1 MVKKILVL
9 CFLLFLLFPV
19 VPVWSKFCDEA
30 RVEVPEDRPCPN
42 PTQIP
47 TQPCVGSGCVGANI
61 IEIKPPGGLV
71 IYGLT
76 ATVSRI
82 TKYLLYAALAI
93 APFMV
98 LYGAITLLF
107 AQGEPN
113 KVETGRNVIIWALVG
128 LAIFLAAK
136 ILTNVV
142 ISALTP

>member
-1 MVKKILVL
+1 MIKKILAIGLLGLLMIPLAVL
-9 CFLLFLLFPV
+9 
-19 VPVWSKFCDEA
+19 A
-30 RVEVPEDRPCPN
+30 EDCLPGAPAGWPCPDPAN
-42 PTQIP
+42 TPTQVCAGP
-47 TQPCVGSGCVGANI
+47 GCVGANI
-61 IEIKPPGGLV
+61 IEIKPPGGLA
-71 IYGLT
+71 IYGLA

-93 APFMV
+93 APLMV

-107 AQGEPN
+107 AQGEPK

-142 ISALTP
+142 ISAFTP